1 MVNSKVPPRSESA
14 ALRQLCTYKGTINFK
29 DLISKGILDMTGKPR
44 SYIIILTVRI
54 FTLISLLISKLQKN
68 LETNS

>member
-14 ALRQLCTYKGTINFK
+14 ALRQLCTYKATKNFK
-29 DLISKGILDMTGKPR
+29 DLISTGILDMTGKPR